1 MPKNNAV
8 HVAAVVCPIAP
19 GDILTPQQLAERL
32 QVPLSWIY
40 EKSRRR
46 QQQPLPTFRIGKYIR
61 FSWVAVSIWLQSTSG
76 PNPRKIPSRDGGA
89 AYKRSKA
96 VAR

>member
-1 MPKNNAV
+1 MPTQE
-8 HVAAVVCPIAP
+8 PRTILP
-19 GDILTPQQLAERL
+19 GDILTPVQLAERL
-32 QVPLSWIY
+32 QVPLTWIY

-61 FSWVAVSIWLQSTSG
+61 FSWVAVSEWLQSTSG
-76 PNPRKIPSRDGGA
+76 PNPRKIPSRPPWNHR
-89 AYKRSKA
+89 KKA

>member
-8 HVAAVVCPIAP
+8 PVAVCPITP

-61 FSWVAVSIWLQSTSG
+61 FSWAAVSTWLLSTAD
-76 PNPRKIPSRDGGA
+76 PARRLPKRP
-89 AYKRSKA
+89 AYGKLKKA